1 MLSAPGFLW
10 WGHQKLKSS
19 LPLQINKNKLE
30 RKKVGV
36 ILHNAFTII
45 TTTLGKSEQVTVGD
59 VVGIDKLVEIL
70 ACKIGALPISNLGL
84 PLGSFHNVECN
95 FRKDGEEVG
104 GKEEVIP
111 L

>member
-1 MLSAPGFLW
+1 M
-10 WGHQKLKSS
+10 
-19 LPLQINKNKLE
+19 
-30 RKKVGV
+30 
-36 ILHNAFTII
+36 
-45 TTTLGKSEQVTVGD
+45 
-59 VVGIDKLVEIL
+59 VGIDKLAEIL